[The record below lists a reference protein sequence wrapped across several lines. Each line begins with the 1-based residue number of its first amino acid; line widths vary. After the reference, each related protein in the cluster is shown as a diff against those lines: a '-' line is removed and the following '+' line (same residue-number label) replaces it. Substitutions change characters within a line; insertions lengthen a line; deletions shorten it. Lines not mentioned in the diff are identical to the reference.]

1 MQINQIN
8 KPIDIGIK
16 EKTVYVAV
24 HGDVAEYS
32 SEEDLRQIENFV
44 QQGARQIHFM
54 NDDLGVWDSSLVL
67 LVYETVRIAKNAK
80 IEADLSELPVNLRDL
95 VNMAFEVD
103 RKPQQKEAN
112 CNGILE
118 CIGRNVVNI
127 FGAVSNTLNFF
138 GEVTLAVLRCL
149 TFRSIMRRVVRH
161 WKIAAQRHW
170 GLCRLSVF
178 WSV

>member
-103 RKPQQKEAN
+103 RKPQ
-112 CNGILE
+112 
-118 CIGRNVVNI
+118 
-127 FGAVSNTLNFF
+127 
-138 GEVTLAVLRCL
+138 
-149 TFRSIMRRVVRH
+149 
-161 WKIAAQRHW
+161 
-170 GLCRLSVF
+170 
-178 WSV
+178 